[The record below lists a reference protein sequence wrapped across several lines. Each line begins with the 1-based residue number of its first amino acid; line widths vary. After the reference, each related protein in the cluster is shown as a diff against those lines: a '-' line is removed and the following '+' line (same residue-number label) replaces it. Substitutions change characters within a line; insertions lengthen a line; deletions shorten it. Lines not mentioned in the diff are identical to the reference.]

1 MDLDKKMKR
10 TATEILAVLS
20 KSELSI
26 GEGLATLAMT
36 LVIAS
41 RVKGLTDAD
50 IQQRVVNTIDSMNAT
65 KQ

>member
-1 MDLDKKMKR
+1 MDLDQKMKR
-10 TATEILAVLS
+10 TAAEIIAVLN

-36 LVIAS
+36 LVVAS

-50 IQQRVVNTIDSMNAT
+50 IQQKVANTIDSMNAT